1 MYGKQLIQNIH
12 QELKD
17 LYLEDA
23 TFDIHFETQISDD
36 MSEVELTANGIDK
49 IHFQISTNKGE
60 PLMDLTQVA
69 SGGELSRIML
79 SLKKIFSKHQGV
91 TSVIFDEV
99 DTGVSRS
106 EERRVGKEWRSRSG
120 GE

>member
-79 SLKKIFSKHQGV
+79 SLKKIFSK
-91 TSVIFDEV
+91 
-99 DTGVSRS
+99 RS
-106 EERRVGKEWRSRSG
+106 EERRVGKECRNRGSQVSVEEKER
-120 GE
+120 